1 MTKIILAV
9 CLSSFAGELKVVH
22 LPSPDMQGGKP
33 LMAALRARRTK
44 RSFSPKKLSQQ
55 QLSDLLWAAAGVNRA
70 DSGGRTAPT
79 ARNWQEI
86 DVYAAL
92 QDGLYRYDA
101 GRNLLT
107 QITAKDLR
115 GETGRQ
121 PFVAE
126 APVNL
131 IYVADFEKMKGASD
145 ADKAFYAAT
154 DTGFVAQNVYLF
166 CASEGLATVVR
177 GALDKEGLAK
187 AMGLPSTQR
196 VTLAQTV
203 GLPGKEEK

>member
-1 MTKIILAV
+1 MAKTMILALCASV
-9 CLSSFAGELKVVH
+9 FAGELKLVH

-33 LMAALRARRTK
+33 LMQVLKARRTK
-44 RSFSPKKLSQQ
+44 RSFSQKPLTRQ
-55 QLSDLLWAAAGVNRA
+55 QLSDLLWAAVGVNRA
-70 DSGGRTAPT
+70 DTGGRTAPT

-86 DVYAAL
+86 DVYVAL

-101 GRNLLT
+101 LT
-107 QITAKDLR
+107 NSMAQIKDKDLR

-121 PFVAE
+121 PFVAD
-126 APVNL
+126 APMNL
-131 IYVADFEKMKGASD
+131 IYVADYEKMKGASD

-177 GALDKEGLAK
+177 GALDREELAK
-187 AMGLPSTQR
+187 AMGLPRTQK
-196 VTLAQTV
+196 VILVQTV
-203 GLPGKEEK
+203 GLPGKE